1 MADVNASSIRKLYA
15 SISEKTKMA
24 ANWRYTYI
32 HDDHKDPLEA
42 IDTHHVVVRR
52 SSSRTGLVYLSSAL
66 LLPTTV
72 FFFFSLSLLKDDSI
86 DILLW
91 SLLLNAFIAKLFLW
105 NPVEKESSLCQ
116 LLESN
121 LKLNTDGTT
130 PTSENANTGLEVF
143 VCHHQ
148 QQPRD
153 CQPI

>member
-15 SISEKTKMA
+15 SISEKKKMS

-42 IDTHHVVVRR
+42 IDTHRVVVRR
-52 SSSRTGLVYLSSAL
+52 SSARTGLVYLICSSSPNNCRL
-66 LLPTTV
+66 LLLLLLLL
-72 FFFFSLSLLKDDSI
+72 LSFLLK
-86 DILLW
+86 
-91 SLLLNAFIAKLFLW
+91 
-105 NPVEKESSLCQ
+105 
-116 LLESN
+116 
-121 LKLNTDGTT
+121 GTT

-148 QQPRD
+148 QPRD